1 MSVDRLIK
9 TVEGREALS
18 DFRRRRL
25 LAKLK
30 VRTCT
35 PAFDL
40 VYRIPTLRAA
50 PSASQAVNSAVDIVT
65 AKYVHYVELKSA
77 LDESE
82 RRTLKQLLTYGPR
95 PNQQEV
101 CVVKPATVF
110 THVGLQS
117 ERLPM

>member
-30 VRTCT
+30 VRTCS
-35 PAFDL
+35 PVFAL
-40 VYRIPTLRAA
+40 AYRMPTLRAA
-50 PSASQAVNSAVDIVT
+50 HSAPQAVNSTVDIVT

-82 RRTLKQLLTYGPR
+82 TKTLKQLLAYGPR
-95 PNQQEV
+95 PNPQDV
-101 CVVKPATVF
+101 CAVKPAPVL
-110 THVGLQS
+110 THV
-117 ERLPM
+117 ERQGE